1 MKPDYPPILDQLGL
15 GPPISL
21 TGVGGGCIAEAKFAR
36 FADGSEVFV
45 KTLAG
50 QRDLFPR
57 EAEGLRVLAQANAV
71 RVPKVLAVDTEGL
84 VLERIRSAHK
94 RQDYAETF
102 GRNFARMHE
111 FRGKAC
117 GFAHHNY
124 IGANVQRNDPIGGD
138 WNEVSDETGSNWAE
152 FFIERRL
159 RFQADLAAEQG
170 YGSELQ
176 ELLDRAQP
184 LIEELL
190 NCAIEAPSILHGDL
204 WSGNAIVDEKGEA
217 CLIDPAVYFG
227 HREADLAMT
236 RLFGGFEPAFYH
248 AYDEALPLSA
258 GHQERLP
265 IYQLYHI
272 MNHLNLFGGGYFDQS
287 RRILG
292 NYAG

>member
-1 MKPDYPPILDQLGL
+1 MNTDYPPILDQLGL
-15 GPPISL
+15 GPPVRL
-21 TGVGGGCIAEAKFAR
+21 TGVGGGCIAEAKFAS
-36 FADGSEVFV
+36 FEDGSEVFV

-50 QRDLFPR
+50 QRDLFLR
-57 EAEGLRVLAQANAV
+57 EAEGLRALAQANAV
-71 RVPKVLAVDTEGL
+71 RVPKVLAVDTRGL
-84 VLERIRSAHK
+84 VLELIRSAHK
-94 RQDYAETF
+94 RPDYAESF

-117 GFAHHNY
+117 GFAHDNY
-124 IGANVQRNDPIGGD
+124 IGANVQRNDPVGGP
-138 WNEVSDETGSNWAE
+138 WDEAQDPAGSNWAE

-170 YGSELQ
+170 FGSELQ

-184 LIEELL
+184 RIEELL
-190 NCAIEAPSILHGDL
+190 NSALEAPSILHGDL
-204 WSGNAIVDEKGEA
+204 WSGNAIVDERGEA

-236 RLFGGFEPAFYH
+236 RLFGGFEPDFYQ
-248 AYDEALPLSA
+248 AYDEALPLSP

-265 IYQLYHI
+265 IYQLYHV

-287 RRILG
+287 LRILRT
-292 NYAG
+292 YAG